1 MKSDH
6 SGYVRPAVLN
16 CDTALGQALIAMFV
30 SLERELMAENALPGA
45 LKVIVFGGCAV
56 HLYTSH
62 RVSMDIDAEFFS
74 VDLPSTINLRAMLM
88 VAPQKKFIDASSGR
102 LIELSFDLKFST
114 GLGPLHEDYLER
126 GIPLEGFS
134 PGSPLQLLIAA
145 PVDLAISKLGRASD
159 QDIGDIFALLRSGFI
174 LASEFERLALQAID
188 CYVGNHEPPT
198 SILRNILQD
207 YLEISDGEPS

>member
-6 SGYVRPAVLN
+6 SGDVRPAVLN

-74 VDLPSTINLRAMLM
+74 VDLPSQINLRELLAQL
-88 VAPQKKFIDASSGR
+88 PEEFLNEQTGR
-102 LIELSFDLKFST
+102 VMELTYDLKFST

-126 GIPLEGFS
+126 GIVLDVFDPA
-134 PGSPLQLLIAA
+134 SPLQVLIAS
-145 PVDLAISKLGRASD
+145 PVDVAISKLGRGSD
-159 QDIGDIFALLRSGFI
+159 QDISDIFALLRTGFI
-174 LASEFERLALQAID
+174 LASDFERLALQAID

-207 YLEISDGEPS
+207 YLETADGDSA

>member
-74 VDLPSTINLRAMLM
+74 VDLPSQINLRELLAQL
-88 VAPQKKFIDASSGR
+88 PEEFLNEQTGR
-102 LIELSFDLKFST
+102 IMELTYDLKFST

-126 GIPLEGFS
+126 GILLDVSGPA
-134 PGSPLQLLIAA
+134 SPLQVLIAS
-145 PVDLAISKLGRASD
+145 PVDVAISKLGRGSD
-159 QDIGDIFALLRSGFI
+159 QDISDIFALLRTGFI
-174 LASEFERLALQAID
+174 LASDFERLALQAID

-207 YLEISDGEPS
+207 YLETADGDSA